1 MSFDLER
8 AIRVLERRDSLRFA
22 EECGAWAIR
31 RSKLRR
37 IRGASELEVL
47 AHDALSCF
55 HGVSY
60 TLPCAKCKRSSVDA
74 KSNLE
79 RLKLKL
85 SIT

>member
-37 IRGASELEVL
+37 IRGVSELEET
-47 AHDALSCF
+47 HKDALSCF

-60 TLPCAKCKRSSVDA
+60 TLACARCKRSTSEA
-74 KSNLE
+74 KINLD
-79 RLKLKL
+79 RIKAKL

>member
-37 IRGASELEVL
+37 IRGVSELEPL

-60 TLPCAKCKRSSVDA
+60 TLPCTKCRRSSEDA
-74 KSNLE
+74 ARNLAE
-79 RLKLKL
+79 LKRKL
-85 SIT
+85 SIA